1 MVISFIVLLMC
12 GVDVDVAF
20 SGTLSSVGNVGHG
33 IGRIGT
39 IGNFNFLTSVPKI
52 VFTMDMVLG
61 RLEIFPVLVVISML
75 FHRGDK

>member
-1 MVISFIVLLMC
+1 M
-12 GVDVDVAF
+12 DVDVAF